1 MSDHSVG
8 AKACHNKD
16 EPVRVIF
23 VNRFFFPDESA
34 TSLMLT
40 DLAFA
45 LEAEPYALR
54 VVTSGSYYARSRKAL
69 PPREEVNGTSIHRL
83 PALPGGQG
91 SLIQRLA
98 NFVIFF
104 LFSFITLLRLARRGD
119 LVVCLTDPPFGQLLC
134 LLATKLKGAR
144 LVNWVQDIYPETA
157 IRLGYGSPRNP
168 LFAVLARLRDGCW
181 KASAT
186 NVAIGARMAEFITQ
200 RTSGAAA
207 IRIIPNWAD
216 EKALLPLAADD
227 NPLRSDWGYT
237 SEDCVVGYSGNL
249 GRAHDSETMLGAIA
263 ELAAD
268 VASPARFLFIGGGAQ
283 RKGLEE
289 RLKAYE
295 SIRFCDYQPRERLRE
310 SLAVPD
316 IHWLS
321 LAPQLEGL
329 IVPSKFYGAAAV
341 GRPIIFIGD
350 EDGEVARLIARGEC
364 GRSFAPGAVGALTQY
379 LRDLSEDRN
388 LRALLGQKARL
399 FAEDI
404 CARDS
409 RLAEW
414 TALLCDLA
422 APRMAGSPSEA
433 KSGEQANDH
442 LALESAAVAGPSRI
456 SGLANGQQ
464 CTGIKS

>member
-1 MSDHSVG
+1 MSE
-8 AKACHNKD
+8 KAVD
-16 EPVRVIF
+16 EKAPTNIDKPVRVIF
-23 VNRFFFPDESA
+23 VNRFFYPDESA

-45 LEAEPYALR
+45 LEMQPYAR
-54 VVTSGSYYARSRKAL
+54 HVVASGSHYAGSELRPPSR
-69 PPREEVNGTSIHRL
+69 ETVNGTSIHRM
-83 PALPGGQG
+83 PALQGGQA
-91 SLIQRLA
+91 SLVRRFA
-98 NFVIFF
+98 NFFIFY
-104 LFSFITLLRLARRGD
+104 LFSFVALLRLARRGD

-157 IRLGYGSPRNP
+157 FRLGYGSPRNP

-186 NVAIGARMAEFITQ
+186 NVAIGERMAEYLEH
-200 RTSGAAA
+200 RSAGAAN

-216 EKALLPLAADD
+216 ENALAPLAHEN
-227 NPLRSDWGYT
+227 NPLRSKWGYRP
-237 SEDCVVGYSGNL
+237 EDCVIGYSGNL

-263 ELAAD
+263 QLAGDA
-268 VASPARFLFIGGGAQ
+268 VSPMRFLFVGGGAQ
-283 RKGLEE
+283 RRGLEE
-289 RLKAYE
+289 RLKANDRV
-295 SIRFCDYQPRERLRE
+295 RFCNYQPREQLRE
-310 SLAVPD
+310 SLSVPD
-316 IHWLS
+316 VHWLS

-329 IVPSKFYGAAAV
+329 IVPSKFYGAAAA

-388 LRALLGQKARL
+388 LRKLLGQKARL

-433 KSGEQANDH
+433 KSGAKANDH

-464 CTGIKS
+464 DKGIKS

>member
-8 AKACHNKD
+8 AKASHNKG

-23 VNRFFFPDESA
+23 VNRFFYPDESA

-45 LEAEPYALR
+45 LEAKPYALH
-54 VVTSGSYYARSRKAL
+54 VVTSGSDYTGSEESPPSREK
-69 PPREEVNGTSIHRL
+69 VNGTTIHRL
-83 PALPGGQG
+83 PALQSGQT
-91 SLIQRLA
+91 SLVRRFA
-98 NFVIFF
+98 NFVIFY
-104 LFSFITLLRLARRGD
+104 LFSFVALLRLARRGD

-134 LLATKLKGAR
+134 LLAVRLKGAR

-157 IRLGYGSPRNP
+157 IRLGFGSPGNP
-168 LFAVLARLRDGCW
+168 LFGVLARLRDRCW
-181 KASAT
+181 RASAI
-186 NVAIGARMAEFITQ
+186 NVAIGARMAEYIEN
-200 RTSGAAA
+200 RTAGAAT

-216 EKALLPLAADD
+216 EKALAPLAHED
-227 NPLRSDWGYT
+227 NPLRSKWGYAH
-237 SEDCVVGYSGNL
+237 EDCVIGYSGNL

-263 ELAAD
+263 QLAYDA
-268 VASPARFLFIGGGAQ
+268 ASPTRFLFVGGGAQ

-289 RLKAYE
+289 RLKAYDRV
-295 SIRFCDYQPRERLRE
+295 SFCDYQPRERLRE
-310 SLAVPD
+310 SLSVPD

-350 EDGEVARLIARGEC
+350 QDGEVARLIAQGEC
-364 GRSFAPGAVGALTQY
+364 GRTFAPGASGALTQY
-379 LRDLSEDRN
+379 LRELSEDRN
-388 LRALLGQKARL
+388 LRELLGQKARA
-399 FAEDI
+399 FAEEI

-422 APRMAGSPSEA
+422 ATEMSGSLGEG
-433 KSGEQANDH
+433 KSAQKANDH
-442 LALESAAVAGPSRI
+442 LALEGAAVAGPSRI
-456 SGLANGQQ
+456 NGLANGQQ
-464 CTGIKS
+464 CKGIKS

>member
-8 AKACHNKD
+8 AKVSHNKG
-16 EPVRVIF
+16 EPVRAIF
-23 VNRFFFPDESA
+23 VNRFFYPDESA

-45 LEAEPYALR
+45 LEAEPYALH
-54 VVTSGSYYARSRKAL
+54 VVTSGSDYTGSEERPPSREK
-69 PPREEVNGTSIHRL
+69 VNGTSIHRL
-83 PALPGGQG
+83 PALQGGQA
-91 SLIQRLA
+91 SLVRRFA
-98 NFVIFF
+98 NFIIFY
-104 LFSFITLLRLARRGD
+104 LFSFVALLRLARRGD

-134 LLATKLKGAR
+134 LLAVRLKGAR

-157 IRLGYGSPRNP
+157 IRLGFGSSSN
-168 LFAVLARLRDGCW
+168 LLLGMLARLRDFCW
-181 KASAT
+181 KASAV
-186 NVAIGARMAEFITQ
+186 NVAIGARMAEYIKH
-200 RTSGAAA
+200 RTAGAAA

-216 EKALLPLAADD
+216 EKALAPLAHED
-227 NPLRSDWGYT
+227 NPLRSKWGYL
-237 SEDCVVGYSGNL
+237 SEDCVIGYSGNL

-263 ELAAD
+263 QLADDA
-268 VASPARFLFIGGGAQ
+268 ASSTRFLFVGGGAQ
-283 RKGLEE
+283 RRGLEE

-295 SIRFCDYQPRERLRE
+295 SVRFCDYQPRERLRE

-350 EDGEVARLIARGEC
+350 EDGEIARLIAQGEC

-379 LRDLSEDRN
+379 LRDLSTDRN
-388 LRALLGQKARL
+388 LRKLLGQKARL

-422 APRMAGSPSEA
+422 APEMAGSLGEA
-433 KSGEQANDH
+433 KSAQKANDH
-442 LALESAAVAGPSRI
+442 LALESAAVMGPSRI
-456 SGLANGQQ
+456 NGLANGQQ
-464 CTGIKS
+464 YKGIKS

>member
-1 MSDHSVG
+1 MSDPSVR
-8 AKACHNKD
+8 AKASHNKD

-23 VNRFFFPDESA
+23 VNRFFYPDESA

-45 LEAEPYALR
+45 LQAQPYALH
-54 VVTSGSYYARSRKAL
+54 VVTSGSDYTGSEERPPSREK
-69 PPREEVNGTSIHRL
+69 VNGTSIHRL
-83 PALPGGQG
+83 PALQGGQA
-91 SLIQRLA
+91 SLVRRFA
-98 NFVIFF
+98 NFIIFY
-104 LFSFITLLRLARRGD
+104 LFSFLALLRLARRGD

-134 LLATKLKGAR
+134 LLAVRLNGAR

-157 IRLGYGSPRNP
+157 IRLGFGSPGNP
-168 LFAVLARLRDGCW
+168 LFGMLARLRDRCW
-181 KASAT
+181 KASAV
-186 NVAIGARMAEFITQ
+186 NVAIGARMAEYIEH
-200 RTSGAAA
+200 RTAGAAT

-216 EKALLPLAADD
+216 ENALAPLAHEN
-227 NPLRSDWGYT
+227 NPLRSEWGYT
-237 SEDCVVGYSGNL
+237 PEDCVIGYSGNL
-249 GRAHDSETMLGAIA
+249 GRAHDSETMLGAIGD
-263 ELAAD
+263 LAAD
-268 VASPARFLFIGGGAQ
+268 ATSPTHFLFVGGGAQ
-283 RKGLEE
+283 RQGLEE

-295 SIRFCDYQPRERLRE
+295 RVRFCNYQPRVRLRE
-310 SLAVPD
+310 SLSVPD

-350 EDGEVARLIARGEC
+350 EDGEVARLLAQGEC
-364 GRSFAPGAVGALTQY
+364 GRTFPPGASGALTQY
-379 LRDLSEDRN
+379 LRDLSRDRN
-388 LRALLGQKARL
+388 LRELLGQKARL

-414 TALLCDLA
+414 TALLGDLA
-422 APRMAGSPSEA
+422 APEMAGS
-433 KSGEQANDH
+433 SGETKSAQKANDH
-442 LALESAAVAGPSRI
+442 PVLESAAVAGSLRI

-464 CTGIKS
+464 DKGIKS